1 MLQHIWLRSALSP
14 YFKSMFSEN
23 WREARENE
31 ISIEIVDPN
40 ITMAGLETALGSLY
54 HDEVQLQPADV
65 VSVVAAAALFQLDGL
80 LTQCGEVMMSC
91 VNVQT
96 AIVFLE
102 AATAY
107 SLRPVQ
113 LRCQRWLETNLMTHV
128 NDQPSVLRQVSPAV
142 LSSLVASPALVVHQT
157 EFSLYVVLKVW
168 LFLRLCA
175 DWEGGG
181 SAAVVAA
188 HKFFQQRAAEEPLLD
203 SEEAGALAAPFRALR
218 HQHLVLHPL
227 DFEVLHADNIIP
239 PGWLAGLY
247 RHQWLT
253 LLRLDQGLVE
263 PGWSRDVTEAQFD
276 ACALRCGR
284 TLKDRQKVTWRWTG
298 FNFGVDLVMVHSRR
312 QISLRRNVRQE
323 LPLLISQANSRD
335 VIYRVTAVC
344 LDEQRSPRHTQ
355 SSGLTAVQLA
365 RGQEVRVLTLDEAA
379 TYPLLLA
386 VSVMTAPGP
395 WRPPAEP

>member
-1 MLQHIWLRSALSP
+1 MFKGGEGSDVTLHALGRKWRLHKLYLSQSP

-284 TLKDRQKVTWRWTG
+284 TLKDRQKVTWR
-298 FNFGVDLVMVHSRR
+298 
-312 QISLRRNVRQE
+312 
-323 LPLLISQANSRD
+323 
-335 VIYRVTAVC
+335 VTAVC

-379 TYPLLLA
+379 TYPLLLLA
-386 VSVMTAPGP
+386 KLSSNS
-395 WRPPAEP
+395 

>member
-1 MLQHIWLRSALSP
+1 
-14 YFKSMFSEN
+14 
-23 WREARENE
+23 
-31 ISIEIVDPN
+31 
-40 ITMAGLETALGSLY
+40 MA
-54 HDEVQLQPADV
+54 
-65 VSVVAAAALFQLDGL
+65 
-80 LTQCGEVMMSC
+80 
-91 VNVQT
+91 
-96 AIVFLE
+96 
-102 AATAY
+102 
-107 SLRPVQ
+107 
-113 LRCQRWLETNLMTHV
+113 
-128 NDQPSVLRQVSPAV
+128 
-142 LSSLVASPALVVHQT
+142 
-157 EFSLYVVLKVW
+157 
-168 LFLRLCA
+168 
-175 DWEGGG
+175 
-181 SAAVVAA
+181 
-188 HKFFQQRAAEEPLLD
+188 
-203 SEEAGALAAPFRALR
+203 
-218 HQHLVLHPL
+218 HLVLHPL
-227 DFEVLHADNIIP
+227 DFEVLHADNIIR

-335 VIYRVTAVC
+335 VIYR
-344 LDEQRSPRHTQ
+344 S

-386 VSVMTAPGP
+386 KLSSNSKHAP
-395 WRPPAEP
+395 RIV